1 MTKPEAPRIDVIDHL
16 LNLLFV
22 PLFIGTLALFDVL
35 QRIGALFG
43 PEGHFKALLGL
54 HYSLRGL
61 LRLIGGRVV
70 VEGTENIP
78 KNGPLII
85 VSNHQSLLD
94 IPLLHLVFRDHRP
107 RFVSKK
113 ELARWIPSVSFN
125 LRYGESAVIDRDNPR
140 QAIPELKRVAKTMCE
155 KNFSIV
161 IFPEGT
167 RARNG
172 ELKDFHAAGLT
183 VLLKELQQAPIVPVV
198 IDGSWKFSYRPLG
211 PAPRGTTIKIRVLP
225 ALNAAGQQPKEI
237 VADLHRAISAEL
249 IQLRLIQ
256 QRQS

>member
-1 MTKPEAPRIDVIDHL
+1 MMKPKAPRVDLIDHL

-22 PLFIGTLALFDVL
+22 PLFLGTLVLFDIL
-35 QRIGALFG
+35 QRIGALLG

-61 LRLIGGRVV
+61 LSLIGGRVV
-70 VEGTENIP
+70 VDGTENIP

-94 IPLLHLVFRDHRP
+94 IPLLHLVFRNHRP

-113 ELARWIPSVSFN
+113 ELAKWIPSVSFN
-125 LRYGESAVIDRDNPR
+125 LRYGESAVIDRENPR
-140 QAIPELKRVAKTMCE
+140 QAIPELKRVAKKMLE
-155 KNFSIV
+155 KDFSIV

-183 VLLKELQQAPIVPVV
+183 VLLKELPQAPIVPVV

-211 PAPRGTTIKIRVLP
+211 PAPRGTTINIRVLP
-225 ALNAAGQQPKEI
+225 AVNAAGRQPKEM
-237 VADLHRAISAEL
+237 VANLHHEISAGL
-249 IQLRLIQ
+249 SQLR
-256 QRQS
+256 QS